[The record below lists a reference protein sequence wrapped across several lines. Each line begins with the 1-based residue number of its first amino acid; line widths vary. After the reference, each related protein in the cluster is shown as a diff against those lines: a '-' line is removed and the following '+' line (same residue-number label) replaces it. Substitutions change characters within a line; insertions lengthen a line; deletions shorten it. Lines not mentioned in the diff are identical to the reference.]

1 MKISIISSFYNM
13 DQHLNGFFENVVSQ
27 KNFKKKIELV
37 IELNKPSTYASKI
50 ASNYKKKYKKN
61 IIILKSKVLK
71 PLGSSW
77 NSCIKKSTGKY
88 LAIWNTD
95 DRRTNNSL
103 ELQEKLISQKKIGF
117 VYGNFFVVSSHK
129 NPKQKSEYIDV
140 SKYSK
145 EELSKSMIIG
155 PFFMF
160 KKKIINDVGFF
171 DENLK
176 SALDFDFALRMA
188 SKYRGIYT
196 KKNLGFYLNEGKG
209 LSTSNRVNP
218 EFEKNFVLF
227 RYGIRSKISNH
238 YVKLIKKEK
247 LNIFM
252 YKKFNKNIPLINDF
266 KFLKVLLN
274 QNKYKYKKNNY
285 IINKFKYLKYLKY
298 FISRKIYNL
307 KNFFYQDLIVEQEE
321 VKIIL
326 KNLSSFSELN
336 VVDIGS
342 NIGEFARI
350 FKSYKNKKINFICIE
365 PNKNLNIYCKLNMLR
380 SNIKSYSIYNIG
392 ISEKTER
399 KNFYESEI
407 SKISSFSSSWKEK
420 FKNEFKNY
428 KIKKIKSYSFKDFLK
443 KYKIDNKLVFHL
455 IKIDAEGYDFQI
467 LKSIIESSA
476 NYKSIMVEVEKSNYE
491 KIFQIKKML
500 TKDNFRII
508 NIIARD
514 GLVEKYRG
522 SLDNFLKNFDKN
534 KFNSGNIIAIK

>member
-13 DQHLNGFFENVVSQ
+13 DQHLSGFLENVVTQ
-27 KNFKKKIELV
+27 KNFKKKIELI
-37 IELNKPSTYASKI
+37 IELNKPSTYASEI
-50 ASNYKKKYKKN
+50 TNAYKKKYKKN
-61 IIILKSKVLK
+61 IIILKSKALK

-95 DRRTNNSL
+95 DRRTDNSL
-103 ELQEKLISQKKIGF
+103 DIQEKLISKKKISF
-117 VYGNFFVVSSHK
+117 VYGNFFVVSNHK
-129 NPKQKSEYIDV
+129 NLKQNSEYIDV

-145 EELSKSMIIG
+145 DELNKSMIIG

-160 KKKIINDVGFF
+160 KKKVIKEVGFF

-218 EFEKNFVLF
+218 EYEKNFVLF
-227 RYGIRSKISNH
+227 RYGIRSKISNR
-238 YVKLIKKEK
+238 YIKLIKKEK

-252 YKKFNKNIPLINDF
+252 YKKFNKTVPLINDF

-274 QNKYKYKKNNY
+274 QNKFKYKKKNH
-285 IINKFKYLKYLKY
+285 IINKLKYFKH

-307 KNFFYQDLIVEQEE
+307 KNFFYLNLIIEQEE

-326 KNLSSFSELN
+326 KNLSSLNELN
-336 VVDIGS
+336 VIDIGS

-365 PNKNLNIYCKLNMLR
+365 PNKSLNIYCKLNMLR
-380 SNIKSYSIYNIG
+380 SNIKNYSIYNIG
-392 ISEKTER
+392 ISEKTRER
-399 KNFYESEI
+399 NFYESEI
-407 SKISSFSSSWKEK
+407 SKISSFSRSWKEK

-428 KIKKIKSYSFKDFLK
+428 KVKKIKSYSFKDFLK

-467 LKSIIESSA
+467 LKSILESGA
-476 NYKSIMVEVEKSNYE
+476 NYKSIMVEVEKSNYD
-491 KIFQIKKML
+491 KIFKIKKML
-500 TKDNFRII
+500 IKDNFRKIY
-508 NIIARD
+508 IIARD
-514 GLVEKYRG
+514 GLIEKYRG

>member
-27 KNFKKKIELV
+27 KNFNKKIELV
-37 IELNKPSTYASKI
+37 IELNKPSTYASEI

-77 NSCIKKSTGKY
+77 NSCIKKSTGRY

-117 VYGNFFVVSSHK
+117 VYGNFFVVSNHK
-129 NPKQKSEYIDV
+129 NLKQNSEYIDV

-145 EELSKSMIIG
+145 NELNKSMIIG

-160 KKKIINDVGFF
+160 KKKVINEVGFF

-218 EFEKNFVLF
+218 EYEKNFVLF
-227 RYGIRSKISNH
+227 RYGIRSKISNR
-238 YVKLIKKEK
+238 YIKLIKKEK
-247 LNIFM
+247 LNIFI
-252 YKKFNKNIPLINDF
+252 YKKFNKTVPLINDF

-274 QNKYKYKKNNY
+274 QNKFKYKKKNH
-285 IINKFKYLKYLKY
+285 IINKLKYFKH

-307 KNFFYQDLIVEQEE
+307 KNFFYLNLIIEQEE

-326 KNLSSFSELN
+326 KNLSSLNELN
-336 VVDIGS
+336 VIDIGS

-350 FKSYKNKKINFICIE
+350 FKLYKNKKINFICIE
-365 PNKNLNIYCKLNMLR
+365 PNKSLNIYCKLNMLR
-380 SNIKSYSIYNIG
+380 SNIKNYSIYNIG
-392 ISEKTER
+392 ISEKTRER
-399 KNFYESEI
+399 NFYESEI
-407 SKISSFSSSWKEK
+407 SKISSFSRSWKEK

-428 KIKKIKSYSFKDFLK
+428 KVKKIKSYSFKDFLK

-467 LKSIIESSA
+467 LKSILESGA
-476 NYKSIMVEVEKSNYE
+476 NYKSIMVEVEKSNYD
-491 KIFQIKKML
+491 KIFKIKKML
-500 TKDNFRII
+500 IKDNFRKIY
-508 NIIARD
+508 IIARD
-514 GLVEKYRG
+514 GLIEKYRG
-522 SLDNFLKNFDKN
+522 SIDNFLKNFDKN